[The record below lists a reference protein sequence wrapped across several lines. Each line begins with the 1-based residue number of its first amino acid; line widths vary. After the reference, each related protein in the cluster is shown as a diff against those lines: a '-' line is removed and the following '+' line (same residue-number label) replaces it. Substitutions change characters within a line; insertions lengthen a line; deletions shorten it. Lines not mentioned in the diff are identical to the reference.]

1 MDYNFNYLT
10 NLYNNNENSYE
21 KEYIINSI
29 NNKFQKE
36 NKYSY
41 LYDIVP
47 ILYISTFIIG
57 TTTYIYK
64 VFN

>member
-10 NLYNNNENSYE
+10 NLYNNDENSYE